1 MMHSKVE
8 LRRHF
13 KQIREQLDAQ
23 SMSAWS
29 RLISN
34 ELNVL
39 LRQRGFEGTLFLF
52 APLRGEPDLLADA
65 RQFHCQIALP
75 IITGHGY
82 MQFHHWVPG
91 DRLEMSA
98 FGILAPTDAAP
109 VIIPRLDDA
118 MVMPAL
124 AIDAA
129 GVRLGFGG
137 GYYDR
142 YLQVHRAVFSFVAGA
157 VFPPLFS
164 AEALPS
170 EPHDQQVDFCLKI
183 PQSV

>member
-1 MMHSKVE
+1 MKSKTD

-23 SMSAWS
+23 AMSEWS
-29 RLISN
+29 RRMAREFNAI
-34 ELNVL
+34 
-39 LRQRGFEGTLFLF
+39 LRQRGFDGSLFLF

-65 RQFHCQIALP
+65 RQYHCQVALP
-75 IITGHGY
+75 IITGHGS

-91 DRLEMSA
+91 DRLELSA
-98 FGILAPTDAAP
+98 LGILTPHESAP
-109 VIIPRLDDA
+109 IMIPRPGDA
-118 MVMPAL
+118 MVVPAL
-124 AIDAA
+124 AIDAG

-142 YLQVHRAVFSFVAGA
+142 YLRAHRDLFSFVAGA

-170 EPHDQQVDFCLKI
+170 EPHDQGVDFCLKI